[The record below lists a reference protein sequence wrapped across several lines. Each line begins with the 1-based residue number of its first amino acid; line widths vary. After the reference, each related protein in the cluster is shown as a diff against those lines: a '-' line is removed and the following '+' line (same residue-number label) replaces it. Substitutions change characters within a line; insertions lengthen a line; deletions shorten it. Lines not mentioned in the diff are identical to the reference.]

1 MLKLFYSR
9 SLDGAHQL
17 AIASTVSDAARLPS
31 GATFAQLMAHS
42 TAMVRSIDSSH
53 CPPLEPIDVVLI
65 TAEILTHQ
73 HVAPWL
79 LPRTEVNHGEAFV
92 EAACDITRAVI
103 LANQTYSSFAALLP
117 HLIYPGLCIDTF
129 VAERCLE
136 WETTT
141 RLSAYE
147 RTASCNRSA
156 AIVRLLGASAQQH
169 WNPDYSQM
177 RREIDRAVVDNVGG
191 NEARANQRE
200 RVGRHAGDRTGA
212 KDAVLAGWARFGIRN
227 DPSVISV
234 RSGRTQI
241 DKERLRGALA
251 GSLGRG
257 RQRDGDLVSLDEG
270 ACVQRSSITHELSEM
285 RELQELR
292 EMRALAEAE
301 GHRFITDAIDANGDR
316 LDAEARA
323 ELVDL
328 VRAFVKATA
337 GKSTEL
343 KAAVAHQLFAAFG
356 PQEYVAE
363 SYGVTRKALRGKLPE
378 AREIVARI
386 RAG

>member
-1 MLKLFYSR
+1 MLKLVYSF
-9 SLDGAHQL
+9 SSDGLCHL
-17 AIASTVSDAARLPS
+17 AIASTVGDAARLPS
-31 GATFAQLMAHS
+31 GATFAELMAQS
-42 TAMVRSIDSSH
+42 TAMVRAIHSAH
-53 CPPLEPIDVVLI
+53 CPPLQPVDVVLI

-103 LANQTYSSFAALLP
+103 LANQTYSSFAGLLP

-136 WETTT
+136 WETIT
-141 RLSAYE
+141 RLPAYE
-147 RTASCNRSA
+147 RTARCNRSA

-177 RREIDRAVVDNVGG
+177 RKEIDRAVVDNVGG
-191 NEARANQRE
+191 NEASANNRE
-200 RVGRHAGDRTGA
+200 RVGRHPEDRTGS

-234 RSGRTQI
+234 RCGRTQI

-257 RQRDGDLVSLDEG
+257 RQRDGNLVPLDEG
-270 ACVQRSSITHELSEM
+270 GCVQRSSNTDERSEM
-285 RELQELR
+285 RGLQDLR
-292 EMRALAEAE
+292 EMRALVDAE
-301 GHRFITDAIDANGDR
+301 GHRFLTDVIDAAGDR
-316 LDAEARA
+316 LDSDARA

-328 VRAFVKATA
+328 LRAFVNATA

-343 KAAVAHQLFAAFG
+343 KAAVAYQLFAAFAR
-356 PQEYVAE
+356 QEDFAKG
-363 SYGVTRKALRGKLPE
+363 YGVTRKALRGKLPE
-378 AREIVARI
+378 AGGIVARL